1 VGNYA
6 YVAAHNSGLQILDI
20 SDPTRPTSIGGKEI
34 WSSGSVYVAGNHAY
48 IGAWYGLNILDVSNP
63 VEPAMKGNYRL
74 TNDGVSDV
82 HVLDG
87 YAYSSIE
94 PASHHVPSFIS
105 IIDVRDPTNP
115 DTVGDRI
122 GGYRI
127 GGYGEDDIR
136 DIYGFHVKGNYLYIL
151 AHAYVDGK
159 AKALHI
165 VDVQDRANPSL
176 VSNITMTS
184 AAHEHQS
191 DIQVVGSYAYVA
203 GSSLQVVN
211 ISDPTNPTL
220 VAGIETP
227 GDDAGGIDV
236 VDGYAYITS
245 RETGLQVVNVQ
256 DPTAPFLAAT
266 YDISGTAVS
275 VHVVGEY
282 AYVANKSA
290 GLQILRVTP
299 AAPADPA
306 QGRERCFEETG
317 YCVQDP
323 ILAYWEQN
331 GGLPVFGY
339 PISERRTEQ
348 VENQTLPVQ
357 WFERDRLE
365 DHGAVGVLAGR
376 LGARLLELQGRPWE
390 TLPTVDA
397 PAEGCRYFGE
407 TRHMMCEP
415 FLSYWEQNG
424 GLERFGYPISE
435 TQEETLGDWT
445 GTVQYFERRRM
456 EHHPEHA
463 GTEYEVLLGLLGKT
477 VLETTTSGS

>member
-1 VGNYA
+1 
-6 YVAAHNSGLQILDI
+6 
-20 SDPTRPTSIGGKEI
+20 
-34 WSSGSVYVAGNHAY
+34 
-48 IGAWYGLNILDVSNP
+48 
-63 VEPAMKGNYRL
+63 
-74 TNDGVSDV
+74 
-82 HVLDG
+82 
-87 YAYSSIE
+87 
-94 PASHHVPSFIS
+94 
-105 IIDVRDPTNP
+105 
-115 DTVGDRI
+115 
-122 GGYRI
+122 
-127 GGYGEDDIR
+127 
-136 DIYGFHVKGNYLYIL
+136 
-151 AHAYVDGK
+151 
-159 AKALHI
+159 
-165 VDVQDRANPSL
+165 
-176 VSNITMTS
+176 
-184 AAHEHQS
+184 
-191 DIQVVGSYAYVA
+191 
-203 GSSLQVVN
+203 
-211 ISDPTNPTL
+211 
-220 VAGIETP
+220 
-227 GDDAGGIDV
+227 
-236 VDGYAYITS
+236 
-245 RETGLQVVNVQ
+245 
-256 DPTAPFLAAT
+256 
-266 YDISGTAVS
+266 
-275 VHVVGEY
+275 VVGEY